1 MKKFALA
8 LMVSLMSIVAQAEE
22 IRSTETSVNIARVTQ
37 VINLVTTPE
46 IQVNVAVQD
55 QGGSTDMS
63 PTETVFLTLYAK
75 GEMFSTDAAF
85 EIGNV
90 FGVKGAKRIKG
101 GIYEITVV
109 DFVEREGLVDV
120 TYVVDARKAI
130 VEMKNVDCGGD
141 FDCDASENFSST
153 ISVVRK

>member
-1 MKKFALA
+1 MKKLALA
-8 LMVSLMSIVAQAEE
+8 LMVSLIPLAAQAEE
-22 IRSTETSVNIARVTQ
+22 IRSTETNVNIARVVQ

-55 QGGSTDMS
+55 HGGSTDMS
-63 PTETVFLTLYAK
+63 PTQAVYLTLYAK

-85 EIGNV
+85 EIANV
-90 FGVKGAKRIKG
+90 FSVKGAKRIKG
-101 GIYEITVV
+101 GIYEITVLGWE
-109 DFVEREGLVDV
+109 DQQGLVDV

-130 VEMKNVDCGGD
+130 VDMKNVDCGGD
-141 FDCDASENFSST
+141 FDCDASEKFSST